1 MKQTITD
8 TATKAAIA
16 AIASE
21 SASTTDQIEM
31 LIQMAH
37 GFVKKP
43 KTAQDLWNAIALY
56 QKAENL
62 CGEDYFLF
70 KARAKVGRAGALQ
83 SIPQDTEGLL
93 LQAQVLYT
101 EALPI
106 LQEFAS
112 SEEAAEAQ
120 MNYGLVL
127 QSLVPFNMGKIEDSI
142 QVYQAALRVFT
153 WENYPQEYAILHNNI
168 AIAYLSMSGGFQQQY
183 LFESLAVQIFE
194 AALKHINII
203 DHPREYAML
212 QNNLGNAMQYLP
224 SSHPLDNLVRAIAAY
239 DQALKVRNL
248 QDTPIEYANTI
259 ANKAN
264 ALLNLPDNLSQP
276 ETGNLQNFTQARN
289 YYQQAWEIFT
299 KYGQIEQAQVVAQ
312 VLAEL

>member
-21 SASTTDQIEM
+21 SASTKDKIEM

-37 GFVKKP
+37 GFVKKT

-56 QKAENL
+56 QEAENL
-62 CGEDYFLF
+62 CGEDYFLL

-83 SIPQDTEGLL
+83 SIPQDTEELL

-112 SEEAAEAQ
+112 SEEVAEAQ

-127 QSLVPFNMGKIEDSI
+127 QSLVPFNMAKIEDSI
-142 QVYQAALRVFT
+142 QVYQAALGVFT

-168 AIAYLSMSGGFQQQY
+168 AIAYLSMSGGLQQQY
-183 LFESLAVQIFE
+183 LFEGLAVQTFE

-203 DHPREYAML
+203 DHPREYGML
-212 QNNLGNAMQYLP
+212 QNNLGNALQYLP

-264 ALLNLPDNLSQP
+264 ALLNLPDDLSKP
-276 ETGNLQNFTQARN
+276 ETGNRQNFTQARN

-299 KYGQIEQAQVVAQ
+299 QYGQIEQAQAVAQ